1 MTHPRI
7 LAVTAVTAILLAG
20 CGAPQPTE
28 TPVAATPD
36 TFDLLGVLEVSQ
48 AKPLGE
54 DGKPCLATGGY
65 DDIEAGVQVRVT
77 DSAGEVVALSEL
89 LPGVAKDN
97 YPTVPG
103 TDMCR
108 FPFVVGDVPG
118 QVGDIFGVEVDNRG
132 SVNFEVDDEMTSVT
146 LTLS

>member
-7 LAVTAVTAILLAG
+7 LTVTAVAAILLAG

-28 TPVAATPD
+28 TPATPD

-89 LPGVAKDN
+89 LPGIAKDN

-108 FPFVVGDVPG
+108 FLFVVGDVPG
-118 QVGDIFGVEVDNRG
+118 QAGDIFGVEVGNRG
-132 SVNFEVDDEMTSVT
+132 SVNFEVDDEITSVT

>member
-7 LAVTAVTAILLAG
+7 LAVITAAALLLVG
-20 CGAPQPTE
+20 CGAPQPTA
-28 TPVAATPD
+28 TPATPD

-77 DSAGEVVALSEL
+77 DSAGEVVALGEL

-103 TDMCR
+103 TDTCR
-108 FPFVVGDVPG
+108 FLFVVGDIPG
-118 QVGDIFGVEVDNRG
+118 QVGDIFGVEVGNRG